1 MPRVTNEGLGI
12 RGCYS
17 TYWAS
22 QVSLVV
28 KNPPVNAGDSRDV
41 GLISGSKDSLEVGN
55 GNPLQYILAWEIPWT
70 EEPGRLQSVH
80 GAAKVR
86 HN

>member
-1 MPRVTNEGLGI
+1 M
-12 RGCYS
+12 
-17 TYWAS
+17 
-22 QVSLVV
+22 
-28 KNPPVNAGDSRDV
+28 